1 MNTARHTMSES
12 ASKVNGVAKEVQMR
26 GLARRT
32 ASLLFLAGVVVAS
45 TVTADRDV
53 VVAQQR
59 KPVRV
64 TRLFTGADGQTH
76 AENIDVQLAQPEV
89 TSRGRSTAS
98 ELSAPIK
105 VSGLQF
111 RRTSP
116 AYSLDFHTAPARQ
129 YVVTLSGRGEI
140 ELADGTKIPLTPGH
154 ILLAEDVTGKGHIS
168 RGVGSEDRLSLFIQL
183 ADK

>member
-1 MNTARHTMSES
+1 MRSTAKRAIVPFVAVAVIVAWS
-12 ASKVNGVAKEVQMR
+12 AR
-26 GLARRT
+26 
-32 ASLLFLAGVVVAS
+32 
-45 TVTADRDV
+45 ADRDL

-59 KPVRV
+59 KPIVV

-76 AENIDVQLAQPEV
+76 AETLDVKLAQQKLAG
-89 TSRGRSTAS
+89 SGLAAG
-98 ELSAPIK
+98 ELSESVA

-129 YVVTLSGRGEI
+129 YVITLSGRGEI
-140 ELADGTKIPLTPGH
+140 ELANGAKIPLTPGH
-154 ILLAEDVTGKGHIS
+154 ILLAEDTTGKGHIS
-168 RGVGSEDRLSLFIQL
+168 RGVGSEDRLSLFIRL